1 MEHKIKI
8 LIVEDEVITS
18 RYLEMGLQKSG
29 YPLVQCATSGE
40 KAIELAEKENP
51 DVVIMDYSLRGN
63 LNGFDAAT
71 IIGHFCTPLFIF
83 ISAFMELDSNESLE
97 IFKSA
102 VFFPK
107 PILLSDI
114 ITIITQWENKLGD
127 NNNPLYPF

>member
-18 RYLEMGLQKSG
+18 KYLEKGLQKSG
-29 YPLVQCATSGE
+29 YPFVQCATTGE
-40 KAIELAEKENP
+40 KAIELAGKENP
-51 DVVIMDYSLRGN
+51 NVVIMDYSLRGK
-63 LNGFDAAT
+63 LNGFEAAT
-71 IIGHFCTPLFIF
+71 IISSSCTPLFIF
-83 ISAFMELDSNESLE
+83 ISAFMELDFNENLE

-114 ITIITQWENKLGD
+114 ITIITQWENKLGGTE
-127 NNNPLYPF
+127 